1 MISATNNVSVKL
13 FLLQLSIFF
22 LAFSCGE
29 TADAT
34 VESNAKD
41 SSRMSAAAPEP
52 VTKNASITDT
62 ANTVYLTFDDGPL
75 NGTQAIIEV
84 LDKEQLPATMFMVG
98 HNMELNTITRTNF
111 DLASKDKLLEIGN
124 HSYSHANNHYKE
136 YYDNPKAVVQDFDK
150 NQQLLK
156 FSDKDGRMPGRNTWR
171 VAGRKKDDAASNGS
185 EAADLLQKA
194 GYSLFGWDLE
204 WQHQSNGTPIQTV
217 QQMFLEIERTIAD
230 PNKCFTPY
238 HFVLL
243 SHDEMFRKTWEES
256 ELKQLVELLKSKG
269 YKFDHIDNYPRN
281 K

>member
-1 MISATNNVSVKL
+1 MTFTINKGSIKL
-13 FLLQLSIFF
+13 FLLQLFTCLLSV
-22 LAFSCGE
+22 SCGE
-29 TADAT
+29 NADAAT
-34 VESNAKD
+34 ESTAKD
-41 SSRMSAAAPEP
+41 SSLMSAAATDS
-52 VTKNASITDT
+52 VHQNSNTTDT
-62 ANTVYLTFDDGPL
+62 AKTVYLTFDDGPL
-75 NGTQAIIEV
+75 NGTQAIVEV
-84 LDKEQLPATMFMVG
+84 LNKEQLPATMFMVG
-98 HNMELNTITRTNF
+98 HNMELNAITRANF

-136 YYDNPKAVVQDFDK
+136 YYENPKAVVQDFEK

-156 FSDKDGRMPGRNTWR
+156 FLDKDGRMPGRNTWR
-171 VAGRKKDDAASNGS
+171 VSGRKKDDAATNGS

-217 QQMFLEIERTIAD
+217 EQMFQEIERTIAD
-230 PNKCFTPY
+230 PKKCFTPY

-243 SHDEMFRKTWEES
+243 SHDEMFRKPWEES

-269 YKFDHIDNYPRN
+269 YKFDHIDNYPR